1 MGLNNKIENNALVIA
16 ITSVMMLFFLSL
28 VATVAFFV
36 NLKNEDQVLVPSVEG
51 SLLEDA
57 LIELQAKE
65 LYPRLQLRFSDD
77 ADEKGRVMSQK
88 PSAGSL
94 VKAGRRISLVVS
106 RGTII
111 NSVDNYVGKNIN
123 DVKQLFAS
131 IFTSNSKRLL
141 IIKEPYSMIVDESPQ
156 GTIIA
161 QNPPAGTEI
170 SSTTEIEFVVSKGNE
185 PDLIDVPNFVG
196 MDLKTLYAT
205 MVSTPIIFSFV
216 KGTRQDIDS
225 PIVASQS
232 ISEGNSVATYSKIE
246 LTINEPISRN
256 DIFGIYDIE
265 LPRYPDRVDVYC
277 DVVKPDN
284 TSESLATVQHYG
296 GNFQLPYYLPEGS
309 VLTITVQNET
319 VKSFDVIR
327 KDTSEF

>member
-1 MGLNNKIENNALVIA
+1 MGLNSKIENNALTIV
-16 ITSVMMLFFLSL
+16 ITSVVTFILLSL
-28 VATVAFFV
+28 VATITFFV
-36 NLKNEDQVLVPSVEG
+36 NLKDEDQVLVPSVEG

-77 ADEKGRVMSQK
+77 AQEKGRVLSQK

-106 RGTII
+106 RGTVI

-141 IIKEPYSMIVDESPQ
+141 IIKEPYSMIVDESPA

-170 SSTTEIEFVVSKGNE
+170 SSSIEIEFVVSKGSE
-185 PDLIDVPNFVG
+185 PDLFNVPNFVG
-196 MDLKTLYAT
+196 MDLKTLYVAMASAPLT
-205 MVSTPIIFSFV
+205 FSFLQGG
-216 KGTRQDIDS
+216 KTDGDS
-225 PIVASQS
+225 PSVVAQS
-232 ISEGNSVATYSKIE
+232 LSEGGSVETYSKIE
-246 LTINEPISRN
+246 LTISQSINGNEV
-256 DIFGIYDIE
+256 FGIYDIE
-265 LPRYPDRVDVYC
+265 LPKYPDKVDVYC
-277 DVVKPDN
+277 DVVRPDN
-284 TSESLATVQHYG
+284 TTENLAVIKHYG
-296 GNFQLPYYLPEGS
+296 GDFQLPYSLPEGS
-309 VLTITVQNET
+309 IVTITVQNET
-319 VKSFDVIR
+319 VKSFDVR
-327 KDTSEF
+327 RN

>member
-1 MGLNNKIENNALVIA
+1 MGLNNKIENNALVIV
-16 ITSVMMLFFLSL
+16 ITSITTFILLSL
-28 VATVAFFV
+28 VAMVAFFV
-36 NLKNEDQVLVPSVEG
+36 NLKDEDQVLMPSVEG

-65 LYPRLQLRFSDD
+65 LYPRLQLRFSDSVE
-77 ADEKGRVMSQK
+77 EKGRVLSQK

-106 RGTII
+106 RGTVV

-141 IIKEPYSMIVDESPQ
+141 IIKEPYSMVVDEAPQ

-170 SSTTEIEFVVSKGNE
+170 SSTIEIEFVVSKGNE
-185 PDLIDVPNFVG
+185 PDLITVPNFIG
-196 MDLKTLYAT
+196 MDLKALYAT
-205 MVSTPIIFSFV
+205 MASTPLTFSFLR
-216 KGTRQDIDS
+216 GGRTDATL
-225 PIVASQS
+225 PLVASQS
-232 ISEGNSVATYSKIE
+232 LNEDSSVETYSKIE
-246 LTINEPISRN
+246 LTISDTINTNEV
-256 DIFGIYDIE
+256 FGIYDLE
-265 LPRYPDRVDVYC
+265 LPKYPDKVDVYC

-284 TSESLATVQHYG
+284 TTEALAVIKHYG

-309 VLTITVQNET
+309 VVTITVQNET
-319 VKSFDVIR
+319 VKSFDV
-327 KDTSEF
+327 KKN